1 MNISNGWFCQFIERQ
16 PALSLRKGHIS
27 SLDNKEA
34 IENYFKLA
42 NLKEVLAEYG
52 QFNEPSQI
60 YNVDESGMPQ
70 IIVHLMLW

>member
-1 MNISNGWFCQFIERQ
+1 MDGF
-16 PALSLRKGHIS
+16 PDLLKGNLPFLFEKVTYHQWII
-27 SLDNKEA
+27 EA
-34 IENYFKLA
+34 IENYFKLP

>member
-1 MNISNGWFCQFIERQ
+1 MNVSNGWFCRFIERQ

-27 SLDNKEA
+27 AMDNKET
-34 IENYFKLA
+34 IENYFKLP
-42 NLKEVLAEYG
+42 KDVPEEYG
-52 QFNEPSQI
+52 QFNKPSQI

>member
-1 MNISNGWFCQFIERQ
+1 M
-16 PALSLRKGHIS
+16 
-27 SLDNKEA
+27 DNKEA
-34 IENYFKLA
+34 IENYFKLP